1 MPGEAE
7 ILAALPQQTSDAL
20 LRIIAAA
27 NKLVQQRDGD
37 SVFAQSVQKFTESP
51 LKQLL
56 TAARFVSFDGKA
68 AAYEFPP
75 SRVDAAAGSA
85 SSSAPAVRLS
95 AVYEFQDIGQFG
107 SNHGWSIWC
116 GSSSGNA
123 AVREGE
129 ELFVMKINSRV
140 RSQEDRF
147 AIAGLHQWLHERAV
161 IASPPLVE
169 GEESELTEEEA
180 AQIGLFIRA
189 LFAPHEAAKLTC
201 GSSRCGS
208 CSLENFE
215 GFDGYIFNY
224 GF

>member
-1 MPGEAE
+1 
-7 ILAALPQQTSDAL
+7 
-20 LRIIAAA
+20 
-27 NKLVQQRDGD
+27 
-37 SVFAQSVQKFTESP
+37 
-51 LKQLL
+51 LL

-68 AAYEFPP
+68 AVYEFPP
-75 SRVDAAAGSA
+75 SRGDAAAGSA
-85 SSSAPAVRLS
+85 FSSAPAVRLS
-95 AVYEFQDIGQFG
+95 AVYEFQVIGKFG

-123 AVREGE
+123 AVKEGE
-129 ELFVMKINSRV
+129 ELFVMKINSRG
-140 RSQEDRF
+140 SIADRF
-147 AIAGLHQWLHERAV
+147 AIASLHQWLHERAV
-161 IASPPLVE
+161 VASPPLVE
-169 GEESELTEEEA
+169 GEKSELTKEQA

-215 GFDGYIFNY
+215 GFDGYIYNY